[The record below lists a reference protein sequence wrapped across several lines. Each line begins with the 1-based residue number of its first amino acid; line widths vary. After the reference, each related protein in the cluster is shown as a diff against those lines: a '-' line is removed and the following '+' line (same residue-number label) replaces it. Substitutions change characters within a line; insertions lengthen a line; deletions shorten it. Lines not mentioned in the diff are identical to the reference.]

1 MERQVPLGEPVGQ
14 NQPKTKEVKMKD
26 RITSLIVNLTE
37 EFISGKISK
46 EGLWE
51 EIQRSVIPMILE
63 GVMRNEREIF
73 LGEHPGEYANGY
85 YSRRFYYKNTPMD
98 IKVPGLWKG

>member
-1 MERQVPLGEPVGQ
+1 
-14 NQPKTKEVKMKD
+14 MKD
-26 RITSLIVNLTE
+26 KLTSLIVNLTE

-63 GVMRNEREIF
+63 GVMRNERDIY
-73 LGEHPGEYANGY
+73 LGEHPGGITAGVFIT
-85 YSRRFYYKNTPMD
+85 RTH
-98 IKVPGLWKG
+98 LWI